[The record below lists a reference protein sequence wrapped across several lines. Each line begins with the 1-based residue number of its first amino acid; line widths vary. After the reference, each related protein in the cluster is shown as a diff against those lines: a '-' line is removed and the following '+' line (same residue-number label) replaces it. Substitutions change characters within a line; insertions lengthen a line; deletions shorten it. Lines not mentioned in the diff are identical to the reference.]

1 MSFDARRDG
10 DPVVA
15 AHEILEA
22 KAPSPGARA
31 LQVALSAWGY
41 DFHNPA
47 NVARSNDLLV
57 RQRVSG
63 WIRDAATG
71 IDELERSY
79 ARERVPRAT
88 KEHPFPDPD
97 VSRSIRTIRGLR
109 DRLQSLAARVDTLE
123 VPAGDR
129 VWNRFSKERSLLNA
143 LVAADV
149 ALLAFAQTVRT
160 AALQLGVDTVDEAIP
175 FAEIQTILRQIDEQL
190 RLRADCLLI

>member
-1 MSFDARRDG
+1 VSFDARRDG

-97 VSRSIRTIRGLR
+97 VSRSIRAIRELR

-160 AALQLGVDTVDEAIP
+160 AALQLGVDTVEEAIP
-175 FAEIQTILRQIDEQL
+175 FAEIQTILRQIHEQL